1 MQRGL
6 ISLTKPESLELSK
19 LSQKFTNQ
27 SQETANYELSAEDV
41 NWLLDQLPIPQ
52 ESNEAQKSAREKLRA
67 FLAQA

>member
-6 ISLTKPESLELSK
+6 ISLTKPESLELSR

-52 ESNEAQKSAREKLRA
+52 ESNEAQKSVREKLRA